1 MRKMHR
7 NWPIPKKEDY
17 IIEPKHKKN
26 KQKEKLF
33 EAKLKPTITF
43 RM

>member
-1 MRKMHR
+1 MGQYQKRK
-7 NWPIPKKEDY
+7 II

-43 RM
+43 GM